1 MYQSTNWTR
10 ENKKYV
16 RISKRKG
23 KHISKE
29 FLENESY
36 WSETEIDDN
45 DSISLNNEIT
55 NKENLNENTNLNKN
69 KVKSDMINEKKE
81 SNIDKDKES
90 TSLNNKENSK
100 SEIKS
105 FKLEKPPQKT
115 YVGKKY
121 KYKHK
126 GGNLKKIK
134 TSNKEFLFNEDIPSI
149 NNTSK
154 DTSNKDNFPNSD
166 SIELFLKEPL
176 SFQDIFNELDKNKW
190 LETVKDELKNVEELN
205 VCKY

>member
-1 MYQSTNWTR
+1 MNLILLKQ
-10 ENKKYV
+10 KLV
-16 RISKRKG
+16 IM
-23 KHISKE
+23 II
-29 FLENESY
+29 FLLKN
-36 WSETEIDDN
+36 DN
-45 DSISLNNEIT
+45 T

-176 SFQDIFNELDKNKW
+176 SFQDIFNELDKNK
-190 LETVKDELKNVEELN
+190 
-205 VCKY
+205 